1 MTVSER
7 SAVDFEAHTVFDTS
21 KLTRSEQT
29 IVFTETLL
37 LQVSVSWL
45 HLSITQGFHGDS
57 ISLMTRSAPL
67 TPSRP
72 IDTLPLLMTR
82 HPDRLIT

>member
-7 SAVDFEAHTVFDTS
+7 SAVDFEARSVFDTS

-29 IVFTETLL
+29 VVFTETLL

-45 HLSITQGFHGDS
+45 HL
-57 ISLMTRSAPL
+57 
-67 TPSRP
+67 
-72 IDTLPLLMTR
+72 
-82 HPDRLIT
+82 LIT